1 MEMLEGRQ
9 EIVKKDWLGWR
20 IRQKKM
26 HKLKSREEEVW
37 KLVGK
42 KQEKKLDWQ
51 KIMQKELEYS
61 KMYGN
66 E

>member
-1 MEMLEGRQ
+1 MY
-9 EIVKKDWLGWR
+9 
-20 IRQKKM
+20 
-26 HKLKSREEEVW
+26 KLKSREEKIG